1 MKFKDVK
8 APSGAQAV
16 ASFAVVAMLWSGGQI
31 AAVPERLQALETKA
45 ELLAHRVGELEKTV
59 RRENQIVVTQGR

>member
-1 MKFKDVK
+1 MNLKDVK
-8 APSGAQAV
+8 VPSGAQAV

-31 AAVPERLQALETKA
+31 AAVPDRLQALETKA

-59 RRENQIVVTQGR
+59 RRENQTLATK